1 MISPSCFTPERVTLF
16 LMLSVGLILPLAS
29 VMAQTTDLPTGAAF
43 PNNSGAFV
51 DSYDQVA
58 DTRGLDGVLGYGRGT
73 AFADID
79 SDGDDD
85 LFVGDTDGRF
95 FGAPYGMS
103 MIYVNDGSGNFVPG
117 EFNLDPADFH
127 ATWVGSFADY
137 DDDGDPDLMVGNGG
151 YTASS
156 SLVLLENRINQ
167 NQGFVNVT
175 RTAGLDSINHV
186 KLSPTDTNPM
196 GNEGRLAR
204 RQARLN
210 GPAGEEDAGILPYEN
225 TMGLGV
231 GDFYDDGFPDI
242 VIGTGEPE
250 FVAADIFLCNLG
262 QRRFQR
268 CTDKFIDPDSD
279 HIMTRGHGAAF
290 ADVNRDGFT
299 DFYFNLG
306 GHPNYDF
313 ARKTESRETNK
324 LFMRQTEAT
333 ANAAWLTLSG
343 TNSNRD
349 AIGAR
354 IRYGE
359 GDLARYHYVRSTQGF
374 QSQNSMTLVIQLGDQ
389 ETVPVFIDWPSGT
402 TTELT
407 IATGEYRN
415 VME

>member
-1 MISPSCFTPERVTLF
+1 
-16 LMLSVGLILPLAS
+16 
-29 VMAQTTDLPTGAAF
+29 
-43 PNNSGAFV
+43 
-51 DSYDQVA
+51 
-58 DTRGLDGVLGYGRGT
+58 
-73 AFADID
+73 
-79 SDGDDD
+79 
-85 LFVGDTDGRF
+85 
-95 FGAPYGMS
+95 
-103 MIYVNDGSGNFVPG
+103 
-117 EFNLDPADFH
+117 
-127 ATWVGSFADY
+127 
-137 DDDGDPDLMVGNGG
+137 
-151 YTASS
+151 
-156 SLVLLENRINQ
+156 
-167 NQGFVNVT
+167 
-175 RTAGLDSINHV
+175 
-186 KLSPTDTNPM
+186 
-196 GNEGRLAR
+196 
-204 RQARLN
+204 
-210 GPAGEEDAGILPYEN
+210 
-225 TMGLGV
+225 
-231 GDFYDDGFPDI
+231 
-242 VIGTGEPE
+242 
-250 FVAADIFLCNLG
+250 
-262 QRRFQR
+262 
-268 CTDKFIDPDSD
+268 
-279 HIMTRGHGAAF
+279 MTRGHGTAF